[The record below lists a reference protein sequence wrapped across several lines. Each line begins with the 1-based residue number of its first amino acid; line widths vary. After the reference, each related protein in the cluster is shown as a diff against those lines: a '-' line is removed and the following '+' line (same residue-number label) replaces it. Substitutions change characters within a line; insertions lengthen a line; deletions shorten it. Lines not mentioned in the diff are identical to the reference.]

1 MSSVVPNF
9 LLMLLFPLIC
19 IAIGAVMDFGV
30 ALVRRCK
37 PQNFRGGA
45 SRFYWAVMIAA
56 LIRSAIFSLMFVPA
70 VALEGEV
77 MKAYPATQLE
87 ASVLM
92 VLPALFGAYFATRL
106 ERHVVELLESA
117 LLRDR
122 AAFLEAAA
130 KRSRRP
136 EVGS

>member
-1 MSSVVPNF
+1 MPNL
-9 LLMLLFPLIC
+9 LLMLVFPLIC
-19 IAIGAVMDFGV
+19 IAIGAAMDFGLAV
-30 ALVRRCK
+30 VRRRK
-37 PQNFRGGA
+37 PQKFRGGA
-45 SRFYWAVMIAA
+45 NRFYWAVMIAS

-70 VALEGEV
+70 LALEGTV
-77 MKAYPATQLE
+77 MRAYSATQIE
-87 ASVLM
+87 ASILM

-106 ERHVVELLESA
+106 ERHVFDVLESA

-122 AAFLEAAA
+122 AVFLGASA